1 MADNNADKCIRFG
14 DGTPPLCHTGNRP
27 GGQLCQ
33 RCSREH
39 RAAQAIFEGSEPQAR
54 RELLRR
60 ENTNLRVAST
70 LASLELGVEVR
81 CTEAWRRA
89 VEAKAAERDALIR
102 QRDQAE

>member
-39 RAAQAIFEGSEPQAR
+39 QAAQAIFEGSEPQAR

-89 VEAKAAERDALIR
+89 VEAKTAERDTLIR

>member
-33 RCSREH
+33 RCSHEH
-39 RAAQAIFEGSEPQAR
+39 QAAQAIFEGSEPQAR

-70 LASLELGVEVR
+70 LASLELGAEIR
-81 CTEAWRRA
+81 CTEAWRHA
-89 VEAKAAERDALIR
+89 VEAKIAERDTLIR
-102 QRDQAE
+102 QRDRAE